1 MVLKNNNNNDAFQAN
16 YNFLQLSD
24 SIKEIAVMIS
34 KTDIHLENIKA
45 QQFESIKKIER
56 IEEFMNNFS
65 NLENKI
71 KIIEQKDL
79 VIINKEIDYLKSE
92 FDKAKDCIDEL
103 FKKIDSH
110 KTKIWEVKGDTR
122 EIKVFNEDFK
132 SRLKFMA
139 DLFFKI
145 AIGLF
150 LSFAAYKM
158 GWEK

>member
-34 KTDIHLENIKA
+34 KTDIHLENIKT
-45 QQFESIKKIER
+45 QQSESMKKIER
-56 IEEFMNNFS
+56 IEEFINNFS

-79 VIINKEIDYLKSE
+79 VIINKEIEYLKTE
-92 FDKAKDCIDEL
+92 FKKVKDYIDEL
-103 FKKIDSH
+103 FKKVDNH
-110 KTKIWEVKGDTR
+110 KTKIWEVKGDTK

>member
-34 KTDIHLENIKA
+34 KTDIHLENIKT
-45 QQFESIKKIER
+45 QQSESMKKIER
-56 IEEFMNNFS
+56 IEEFINNFS

-79 VIINKEIDYLKSE
+79 VIINKEIEYLKTE
-92 FDKAKDCIDEL
+92 FKKVKDYIDEL
-103 FKKIDSH
+103 FKKIDNH
-110 KTKIWEVKGDTR
+110 KTKIWEVKGDTK
-122 EIKVFNEDFK
+122 EMKVFNEDFK
-132 SRLKFMA
+132 GRLKFMA

-150 LSFAAYKM
+150 LSFVAYKM

>member
-34 KTDIHLENIKA
+34 KTDIHLENIKT
-45 QQFESIKKIER
+45 QQSESMKKIER
-56 IEEFMNNFS
+56 IEEFINNFS

-79 VIINKEIDYLKSE
+79 VIINKEIEYLKTE
-92 FDKAKDCIDEL
+92 FKKVKDYIDEL